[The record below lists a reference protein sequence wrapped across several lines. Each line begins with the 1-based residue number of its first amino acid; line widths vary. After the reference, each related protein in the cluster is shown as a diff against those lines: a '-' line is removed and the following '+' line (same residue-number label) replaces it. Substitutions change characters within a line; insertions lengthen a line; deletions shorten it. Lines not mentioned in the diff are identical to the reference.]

1 LQLLLNHAIIV
12 FIARSNNVVKMQNL
26 VRIALNSLLSLRLNM
41 LFDIDINARVYLD
54 VFYVE
59 DLISRIK
66 FYFDKEVNKSFSLL

>member
-1 LQLLLNHAIIV
+1 
-12 FIARSNNVVKMQNL
+12 MQNL